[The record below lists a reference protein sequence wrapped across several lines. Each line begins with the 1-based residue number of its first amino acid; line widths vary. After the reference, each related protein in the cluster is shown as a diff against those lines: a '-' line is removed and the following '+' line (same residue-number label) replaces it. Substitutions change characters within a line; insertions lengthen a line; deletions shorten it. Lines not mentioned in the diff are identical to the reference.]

1 MTFPEYIHRL
11 LLLIGGFITL
21 LAINYYTTPSPQQI
35 DPDNLG
41 VESTVTLPCK
51 NTNGCL
57 FEGMLRKSGNTYTL
71 TQDDN
76 SFITF
81 TKFLSISPNEPK

>member
-11 LLLIGGFITL
+11 LLLIAGLIIL
-21 LAINYYTTPSPQQI
+21 CVINYVIDSSKQI
-35 DPDNLG
+35 GPDNLG
-41 VESTVTLPCK
+41 VESTVILPCK

-57 FEGMLRKSGNTYTL
+57 FEGVLRKSGNTYTL

-76 SFITF
+76 SVITF
-81 TKFLSISPNEPK
+81 TKFLSISTNLPK